1 MLLVDVKTSLGITG
15 KQAENLLHRVN
26 ITCNKNTIPGD
37 TEKPAYASGIR
48 IGTPAITTRGMK
60 EKEIEQIAELIHLGL
75 TVTGDAKVQEV
86 KERVIKLSK
95 KFKTTF

>member
-1 MLLVDVKTSLGITG
+1 MT
-15 KQAENLLHRVN
+15 

-60 EKEIEQIAELIHLGL
+60 EKEIEQVAELIHLGL
-75 TVTGDAKVQEV
+75 NAKSEDEV
-86 KERVIKLSK
+86 KVIKDRVIKLSK

>member
-1 MLLVDVKTSLGITG
+1 MLIDVKSTHGITG
-15 KQAENLLHRVN
+15 KKAENILHSVN

-60 EKEIEQIAELIHLGL
+60 EDDMEKIAEFIDLALKAN
-75 TVTGDAKVQEV
+75 GDEEIKILQKRVQ
-86 KERVIKLSK
+86 KFTK
-95 KFKTTF
+95 KFKVTF